1 MFAGILMGELKKT
14 AEAWLGREIM
24 YAVVTVPADFNDAQR
39 SHVTAAAELR
49 GGFHAAKAVDEEVAA
64 AAAYRLHEK
73 RGDGKAILVFHL
85 GGRTCHA
92 TKFRFHN
99 GTARLLVERH
109 DAYLGGDDFTCRIV
123 DYFVKLIKE
132 KHHRDISEDEGALRK
147 LRADSEVLKKS

>member
-1 MFAGILMGELKKT
+1 MGELKKT

-109 DAYLGGDDFTCRIV
+109 DAYLGGKYTASCSRFCAR
-123 DYFVKLIKE
+123 KE
-132 KHHRDISEDEGALRK
+132 LNFFWFIILVICMQVMTSLAGLWIT
-147 LRADSEVLKKS
+147 S